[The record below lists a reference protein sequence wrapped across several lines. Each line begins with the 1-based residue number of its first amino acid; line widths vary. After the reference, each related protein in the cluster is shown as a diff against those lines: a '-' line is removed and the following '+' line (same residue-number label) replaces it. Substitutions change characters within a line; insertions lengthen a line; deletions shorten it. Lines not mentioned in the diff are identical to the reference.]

1 MDYRIWKQGGEL
13 DFMNCRRAC
22 ISRWLPNV
30 IFVNDGLMAL
40 GRRVT
45 LSGEPRSEAP
55 KHLGD
60 SAIYVGFRCVRPRRD
75 ANPRIRCPFD
85 RLGAHAGRSAAF
97 LGVMGTTFGR
107 RRFARASDCA
117 SPPCKGGVL
126 IGAPT
131 TDGGGIMGANV
142 ARACVAVQHRI
153 SEGGADRRG
162 PLSAPSTQTSPLLP
176 PPDPSN
182 PPPPDTSNPPFP

>member
-1 MDYRIWKQGGEL
+1 
-13 DFMNCRRAC
+13 
-22 ISRWLPNV
+22 
-30 IFVNDGLMAL
+30 MAL

-60 SAIYVGFRCVRPRRD
+60 SAIYVGSRCVRPRRD

-126 IGAPT
+126 IVVPQPLMEEASRAWSMSLVPAWQCSIESVREGPT
-131 TDGGGIMGANV
+131 AEV
-142 ARACVAVQHRI
+142 
-153 SEGGADRRG
+153 
-162 PLSAPSTQTSPLLP
+162 LSQPQALRP
-176 PPDPSN
+176 PPYSFRSLQPSRWPDRPPNAEIDIWRFRREFPPPSDPSN
-182 PPPPDTSNPPFP
+182 PPFP